1 MPRRASRGVLIVALC
16 ATLASV
22 SPAPALAA
30 AARTCVSHAGSP
42 DFARAGKPPGKNRG
56 LTFCS
61 EYERNTCCD
70 RGATDAVRR
79 IVAHMQASGFSP
91 TCRDAW
97 SALECSICDP
107 NAGVEPKTAVC
118 ASTCDRVYRACENE
132 YFAEDALHRLTPC
145 RAADTICTKLSD
157 WMAETGGGAEMCE
170 AAGYEVLAGGP
181 AAEERWCFDGAAPGL
196 RRAPDAEDGG
206 GARDAGKKK
215 KKTDT
220 ASTGKAAHR
229 SSSSEE
235 FAGTW
240 TAKALAVAGAA
251 AAAAYGLKFA
261 ARRRRARWG
270 DAGAARH
277 AARVAAEK
285 RSMRAAAF
293 ESNAKML

>member
-107 NAGVEPKTAVC
+107 NAGVEPKTTVC

-157 WMAETGGGAEMCE
+157 WMAETGGGGAEMCE

-181 AAEERWCFDGAAPGL
+181 AEEKWCFDGAAPGL
-196 RRAPDAEDGG
+196 RRAPDAKDGG

-220 ASTGKAAHR
+220 ASAGKAAHR

-251 AAAAYGLKFA
+251 AAAAYGLA

-270 DAGAARH
+270 DVGAARH

>member
-56 LTFCS
+56 LTFCA

-107 NAGVEPKTAVC
+107 NAGVEPKTTVC
-118 ASTCDRVYRACENE
+118 ASTCDHVYRACENE

-157 WMAETGGGAEMCE
+157 WMAETGGGGAEMCE
-170 AAGYEVLAGGP
+170 AAGYEVLARGP
-181 AAEERWCFDGAAPGL
+181 AEEKWCFDGAAPGL
-196 RRAPDAEDGG
+196 RQAPGAEDGG

-215 KKTDT
+215 KKKKTDT
-220 ASTGKAAHR
+220 ASAGKAAHR

-251 AAAAYGLKFA
+251 AAAAYGFA

>member
-22 SPAPALAA
+22 SPAPALAS

-107 NAGVEPKTAVC
+107 NAGVEPKTTVC

-157 WMAETGGGAEMCE
+157 WMAETGGGGAEMCE
-170 AAGYEVLAGGP
+170 AAGYEVLARGP
-181 AAEERWCFDGAAPGL
+181 AEEKWCFDGAAPGL
-196 RRAPDAEDGG
+196 GRAPDAKEGE

-215 KKTDT
+215 KKKTDT
-220 ASTGKAAHR
+220 ASAGK

-251 AAAAYGLKFA
+251 AAAAYGLA

>member
-97 SALECSICDP
+97 SALECAICDP
-107 NAGVEPKTAVC
+107 NAGVEPKTTVC

-157 WMAETGGGAEMCE
+157 WMAETDGGGAEMCE
-170 AAGYEVLAGGP
+170 AAGYEVLAGDP

-196 RRAPDAEDGG
+196 RRAADAEDGG

-220 ASTGKAAHR
+220 ASAGKAAHR

-251 AAAAYGLKFA
+251 AAAAYGLA

>member
-97 SALECSICDP
+97 SALECAICDP
-107 NAGVEPKTAVC
+107 NAGVEPKTTVC

-157 WMAETGGGAEMCE
+157 WMAETGGGGAEMCE

-206 GARDAGKKK
+206 GARNAGKKKK

-220 ASTGKAAHR
+220 ASAGKAAHR

-251 AAAAYGLKFA
+251 AAAAYGLA

>member
-107 NAGVEPKTAVC
+107 NAGVEPKTTVC

-157 WMAETGGGAEMCE
+157 WMAETGGGGAEMCE

-181 AAEERWCFDGAAPGL
+181 AEEKWCFDGAAPGL
-196 RRAPDAEDGG
+196 RRAPDAKDGG

-220 ASTGKAAHR
+220 ASAGKAAHR

-251 AAAAYGLKFA
+251 AAAAYGLA

>member
-107 NAGVEPKTAVC
+107 NAGVEPKTTVC

-132 YFAEDALHRLTPC
+132 YFAEDNLDL
-145 RAADTICTKLSD
+145 
-157 WMAETGGGAEMCE
+157 
-170 AAGYEVLAGGP
+170 
-181 AAEERWCFDGAAPGL
+181 
-196 RRAPDAEDGG
+196 
-206 GARDAGKKK
+206 
-215 KKTDT
+215 
-220 ASTGKAAHR
+220 
-229 SSSSEE
+229 
-235 FAGTW
+235 
-240 TAKALAVAGAA
+240 
-251 AAAAYGLKFA
+251 
-261 ARRRRARWG
+261 
-270 DAGAARH
+270 
-277 AARVAAEK
+277 
-285 RSMRAAAF
+285 
-293 ESNAKML
+293 